1 MNDTNVETTQ
11 PGTSITEGEGT
22 DHGRT
27 TYPVTVIEPTSGW
40 RVIDWAELWRY
51 RDLFYFLLWRDIK
64 GRYAQS
70 VLGVGWAIVQPFMT
84 MVVFSVVFG
93 HLASIGSDGV
103 PYAVFSYVALVPWA
117 YFSGAVNEGT
127 GSIAGGGGMIAKVYF
142 PRMVMPLTPV
152 FGKLVDFAI
161 ASVITVG
168 LMAWF
173 LITPTV
179 WTLVLP
185 LLVLV
190 MMLFAAGLGMWLTAL
205 AVQYRDIRFALPF
218 VLQLMMYAS
227 PVVYPA
233 TLIPSGYRL
242 IYGLNPM
249 AGVIEGFRSALLG
262 TNPMPWGMIAVGAG
276 VAVLMAVSGAFFFRR
291 RERVFVDVA

>member
-1 MNDTNVETTQ
+1 MNDTSVETRQ
-11 PGTSITEGEGT
+11 PGTGVPEREGT
-22 DHGRT
+22 DPGRSSSQ
-27 TYPVTVIEPTSGW
+27 VTVIEPSSGW

-51 RDLFYFLLWRDIK
+51 RDLFYFLVWRDIK

-70 VLGVGWAIVQPFMT
+70 VLGVGWAIVQPLMT

-103 PYAVFSYVALVPWA
+103 PYAVFSYVALVPRA
-117 YFSGAVNEGT
+117 YFSGAVSEGT
-127 GSIAGGGGMIAKVYF
+127 GSIAGGGMIAKVYF
-142 PRMVMPLTPV
+142 PRMVMPLTPI
-152 FGKLVDFAI
+152 FSKLVDFAI

-173 LITPTV
+173 LITPTA
-179 WTLVLP
+179 WTLMLP

-233 TLIPSGYRL
+233 SLIPSRYRL
-242 IYGLNPM
+242 LYGLNPM

-276 VAVLMAVSGAFFFRR
+276 VAVLIAVSGAFFFRR

>member
-1 MNDTNVETTQ
+1 M
-11 PGTSITEGEGT
+11 
-22 DHGRT
+22 
-27 TYPVTVIEPTSGW
+27 
-40 RVIDWAELWRY
+40 IDWAELWRY
-51 RDLFYFLLWRDIK
+51 RDLFYFLVWRDIK

-70 VLGVGWAIVQPFMT
+70 VLGVGWAIVQPLMT

-103 PYAVFSYVALVPWA
+103 PSAVFSYVALVPWA
-117 YFSGAVNEGT
+117 YFSGAVSEGT
-127 GSIAGGGGMIAKVYF
+127 GSIAGGGMIAKVYF
-142 PRMVMPLTPV
+142 PRMVMPLTPI
-152 FGKLVDFAI
+152 FSKLVDFAI

-173 LITPTV
+173 LITPTA
-179 WTLVLP
+179 WTLMLP

-233 TLIPSGYRL
+233 SLIPSRYRL
-242 IYGLNPM
+242 LYGLNPM

-276 VAVLMAVSGAFFFRR
+276 VAVLIAVSGAFFFRR